1 MLYGI
6 GINYDTDAAVS
17 TSGGAQ
23 FNLNNAAVTMDL
35 LTGNILSQQNWAPQI
50 TFTNPVFTTGTNI
63 QMTPYM
69 RWAINLAVGIYGQ
82 VALSPTITSETVVG
96 LGSTYSFAAQGSC
109 PANNLQVTS
118 YVSTKNK
125 VSNGMGTV
133 KVLHSNQQYNAPKC
147 YNVPSNQPAP
157 ADISALSVSGQDYC
171 TSYLGYKAPTVYQW
185 TTKTATVPSTSTAY
199 TTTTVTSTPTITVY
213 PTTTT
218 TRYFTYT
225 STTSTVWV
233 SATTDVSFLQ
243 KNMKKRELVDG
254 LTILPPVTAAMTGS
268 AATPTPESSSPA
280 LRFNRR
286 AVVPDVVNGWPASK
300 ISYACSQIATGKITV
315 TSTATSTTT
324 SGTTVFTQT
333 QTANAQGPLSTITS
347 VRTSSIYGGWTTVT
361 APGPTTVTTYTCPLQ
376 TQVSTCLKL
385 KAHGP
390 PHIDGLYL
398 GYSPGYGNPNFAPSN
413 KYQAFYLSCNG
424 TLEVFTKP
432 DLWPVGGMPNQN
444 YFFAFGPSWTPASC
458 VKDTAVKGLDCKLPG
473 DPSPMMILPA
483 SYALNGM
490 GGQMDTRVY
499 SPLFGTNT
507 RDAEAISLTY
517 EEVDCPCVW
526 G

>member
-1 MLYGI
+1 M
-6 GINYDTDAAVS
+6 S

-23 FNLNNAAVTMDL
+23 FSLKNAAVTMDM

-50 TFTNPVFTTGTNI
+50 TFSNPLFTTGTNI

-69 RWAINLAVGIYGQ
+69 RWAVNLAVGIYGQ

-109 PANNLQVTS
+109 PANNLLVTS
-118 YVSTKNK
+118 YVSTKNR
-125 VSNGMGTV
+125 VSTGRGTV

-147 YNVPSNQPAP
+147 FNVPSNQPAP
-157 ADISALSVSGQDYC
+157 SEVSALSVSGQEYC

-185 TTKTATVPSTSTAY
+185 STATTTVPSISTAY
-199 TTTTVTSTPTITVY
+199 TTTTVTSTPIITVY

-233 SATTDVSFLQ
+233 SATTAVSFLQ
-243 KNMKKRELVDG
+243 KNMKRDLVDG
-254 LTILPPVTAAMTGS
+254 LVVLPPVTESMTGS
-268 AATPTPESSSPA
+268 APTPTPESSSPA

-300 ISYACSQIATGKITV
+300 ISYACSQVATGKITV

-361 APGPTTVTTYTCPLQ
+361 APGPTTVTKYSCPLQ

-385 KAHGP
+385 QVHGP
-390 PHIDGLYL
+390 PHVDKLYL
-398 GYSPGYGNPNFAPSN
+398 GYSPGLGNPTFSPAN

-424 TLEVFTKP
+424 TLEAFTKP
-432 DLWPVGGMPNQN
+432 DVWPVGGMPNQR
-444 YFFAFGPSWTPASC
+444 YFFAIGPSWTPAVC
-458 VKDTAVKGLDCKLPG
+458 VKDTAAKSLDCKLPG

-483 SYALNGM
+483 SYALTGA
-490 GGQMDTRVY
+490 GGQLDTRVY

-507 RDAEAISLTY
+507 RDAEPIGLTY
-517 EEVDCPCVW
+517 EEVECPCVW